1 VGEVAPIVLIV
12 HPGHR
17 WAVTRYKSP
26 DRYRAKLCPSH
37 RAADFSDL
45 YFPEKRE
52 TRGRL
57 VDVLS
62 QIIGWVLAS
71 VAASLVAGYYIGRTT
86 THSEQE
92 RRALRERENSL
103 RALIEVLRSV
113 QELSTDVDLRNS
125 EMAAVQR
132 HVGDIRVSGELEVI
146 RQEILGQIKSL
157 LDSNQKL
164 EEDLVFARCRME
176 EQAEELD
183 RTRREAHTD
192 ALSGVANRKA
202 FDDKVTLLFGY
213 HRRDGIPFA
222 LMLADL
228 DRFKWINDTYGHQAG
243 DRVISQL
250 GRLLAQL
257 VREGDFV
264 ARFGGDEF
272 AILLPQCDADVA
284 LKVAD
289 RVRVGAT
296 RANFG
301 VASSEHTAITV
312 SVGLALARPG
322 DTPETLLRRADEAL
336 YASKKGG
343 RNQVNCDGSPG
354 GAVLSPPGGTKLEM
368 VEST

>member
-1 VGEVAPIVLIV
+1 
-12 HPGHR
+12 
-17 WAVTRYKSP
+17 
-26 DRYRAKLCPSH
+26 
-37 RAADFSDL
+37 
-45 YFPEKRE
+45 
-52 TRGRL
+52 
-57 VDVLS
+57 
-62 QIIGWVLAS
+62 

-86 THSEQE
+86 THSDQE
-92 RRALRERENSL
+92 RRACRERENSL

-113 QELSTDVDLRNS
+113 QELSTDVDHRTS

-132 HVGDIRVSGELEVI
+132 HVGDIHATGEMEDI
-146 RQEILGQIKSL
+146 RQEIMGQIKSL

-164 EEDLVFARCRME
+164 EEDLTFARCRME

-202 FDDKVTLLFGY
+202 FDDKMKLLFGY

-222 LMLADL
+222 LLLADL
-228 DRFKWINDTYGHQAG
+228 DRFKWINDTHGHQAG

-250 GRLLAQL
+250 GRLLAQV

-272 AILLPQCDADVA
+272 AVLLPHCDQDTAI
-284 LKVAD
+284 KVGD
-289 RVRVGAT
+289 RIRAGTT

-301 VASSEHTAITV
+301 VAGSEHTAITV
-312 SVGLALARPG
+312 SVGLALARSG
-322 DTPETLLRRADEAL
+322 DNAESLFRRADEAL

-343 RNQVNCDGSPG
+343 RNQVRCLDTADSGPV
-354 GAVLSPPGGTKLEM
+354 VLSAGNSSVDVPQP
-368 VEST
+368 V

>member
-1 VGEVAPIVLIV
+1 MRQI
-12 HPGHR
+12 
-17 WAVTRYKSP
+17 
-26 DRYRAKLCPSH
+26 
-37 RAADFSDL
+37 
-45 YFPEKRE
+45 
-52 TRGRL
+52 

-62 QIIGWVLAS
+62 QIFVWVLAS
-71 VAASLVAGYYIGRTT
+71 VAASLVAGYYIGRMT

-92 RRALRERENSL
+92 RRAYRERENSL

-113 QELSTDVDLRNS
+113 QELSTDVGNRNS
-125 EMAAVQR
+125 EMAEVRR
-132 HVGDIRVSGELEVI
+132 HVDDIRVTGEMEII

-157 LDSNQKL
+157 LTSNQRL
-164 EEDLVFARCRME
+164 EEDLSFARCRME

-183 RTRREAHTD
+183 RTRREANTD

-202 FDDKVTLLFGY
+202 FDDKLKLLFGY

-222 LMLADL
+222 LLLADL
-228 DRFKWINDTYGHQAG
+228 DRFKWINDTFGHQAG

-272 AILLPQCDADVA
+272 AVLLPHCDPPTAI
-284 LKVAD
+284 KVAD
-289 RVRVGAT
+289 RIRTGTT

-301 VASSEHTAITV
+301 VANKEQTAITV

-322 DTPETLLRRADEAL
+322 DNAETLFRRADEAL
-336 YASKKGG
+336 YASKSGG
-343 RNQVNCDGSPG
+343 RNQVRCHDSEN
-354 GAVLSPPGGTKLEM
+354 GAVLLLSGGNSSETPQ
-368 VEST
+368 SA

>member
-1 VGEVAPIVLIV
+1 M
-12 HPGHR
+12 
-17 WAVTRYKSP
+17 
-26 DRYRAKLCPSH
+26 
-37 RAADFSDL
+37 
-45 YFPEKRE
+45 
-52 TRGRL
+52 
-57 VDVLS
+57 DVLS

-71 VAASLVAGYYIGRTT
+71 VAASLMAGYYIGRTT

-113 QELSTDVDLRNS
+113 QELSTDVDNRNS

-132 HVGDIRVSGELEVI
+132 HMGDIRVTGEMEVI
-146 RQEILGQIKSL
+146 RQEILGQIKLL
-157 LDSNQKL
+157 LDSNQRL
-164 EEDLVFARCRME
+164 EDDLTFARCRME
-176 EQAEELD
+176 QQAEELD

-202 FDDKVTLLFGY
+202 FDDKLTLLFGY

-243 DRVISQL
+243 DRVIAQL
-250 GRLLAQL
+250 GRLLAEL
-257 VREGDFV
+257 VREDDFV

-272 AILLPQCDADVA
+272 AVLLPQCDADLA

-289 RVRVGAT
+289 RIRVGAT

-301 VASSEHTAITV
+301 VATSERTAITL
-312 SVGLALARPG
+312 SVGVAIVRPG
-322 DTPETLLRRADEAL
+322 DSSESLFRRADEAL

-343 RNQVNCDGSPG
+343 RNQVHCDGSTSG
-354 GAVLSPPGGTKLEM
+354 QQSTLSGKPEL
-368 VEST
+368 VESV

>member
-1 VGEVAPIVLIV
+1 M
-12 HPGHR
+12 
-17 WAVTRYKSP
+17 
-26 DRYRAKLCPSH
+26 
-37 RAADFSDL
+37 
-45 YFPEKRE
+45 
-52 TRGRL
+52 
-57 VDVLS
+57 DVLS
-62 QIIGWVLAS
+62 QIFVWVLAS

-113 QELSTDVDLRNS
+113 QELSNDVDSRNS

-132 HVGDIRVSGELEVI
+132 HVDGIHVTGELEI
-146 RQEILGQIKSL
+146 LRQEILGQIRVL
-157 LDSNQKL
+157 LDSNHKL
-164 EEDLVFARCRME
+164 EEDLTFARCRME

-202 FDDKVTLLFGY
+202 FDDKLTLLFGY

-222 LMLADL
+222 LMLVDL

-250 GRLLAQL
+250 GRLLAQI

-272 AILLPQCDADVA
+272 AVLLPQCDAEVA
-284 LKVAD
+284 VKVAD
-289 RVRVGAT
+289 RIRTGT
-296 RANFG
+296 TGANFG
-301 VASSEHTAITV
+301 VATSEHTAITV
-312 SVGLALARPG
+312 SVGVALPQAG
-322 DTPETLLRRADEAL
+322 DTPETLFRRADEAL

-343 RNQVNCDGSPG
+343 RNQVSCHAAAGSATQ
-354 GAVLSPPGGTKLEM
+354 AVSLEPLDAQA
-368 VEST
+368 V